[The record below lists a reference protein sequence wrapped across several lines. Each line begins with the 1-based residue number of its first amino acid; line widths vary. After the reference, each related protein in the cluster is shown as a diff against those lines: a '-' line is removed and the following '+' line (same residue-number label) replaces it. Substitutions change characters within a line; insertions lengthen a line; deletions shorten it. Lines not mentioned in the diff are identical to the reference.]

1 MLRIMRRSCNC
12 ITCVAVAVTIF
23 VVATVFASCKTT
35 SSVSEKYESGDKTS
49 GEIEIVEANKDIA
62 LPKNVY
68 FIDWEY
74 RGFGR
79 ELPDWVEPAFIGG
92 AENVKRECA
101 RFSDVQVFVVS
112 AYGMNPDQ
120 VVRKLFAEI
129 TQANIGEQ
137 FAPIETLWVR
147 LVPDKV
153 DSRGEYIAFQLY
165 VASDG
170 TGY

>member
-1 MLRIMRRSCNC
+1 MLRIMRKSWDC
-12 ITCVAVAVTIF
+12 ITCVAVAVTFF
-23 VVATVFASCKTT
+23 VAATVFVSCKTT
-35 SSVSEKYESGDKTS
+35 SSVPEKYETGDKTS
-49 GEIEIVEANKDIA
+49 GEIEIAEPDEEIA

-101 RFSDVQVFVVS
+101 RFSDVEIFLVS
-112 AYGMNPDQ
+112 AYGINPDQ

-129 TQANIGEQ
+129 TQTEIGEQ
-137 FAPIETLWVR
+137 FVPIETLWVR
-147 LVPDKV
+147 LVPEKV
-153 DSRGEYIAFQLY
+153 DLRGEYIAFQLY
-165 VASDG
+165 VASG
-170 TGY
+170 K